1 MIKAII
7 FDLDGLL
14 IDSEPVYAEAYSHA
28 FAVFGLTLTKE
39 EFYDYWTSKGG
50 SVEKYVK
57 EKGIDINPDNIRQE
71 KRKWYENNHMKLL
84 KPMKGAKECIK
95 RMDGFPKAIC
105 SVSRRD
111 EVMNALNIIGIKNVF
126 DVIVTNED
134 VEKRKPDPEGFL
146 NAAKRLGF
154 RPEECV
160 VVEDAEKGVIAGK
173 TAGMKV
179 IAVPSE
185 YTKKGDFSKAD
196 LVLGSLDQL
205 TTKII
210 RELFR
215 PRCT

>member
-57 EKGIDINPDNIRQE
+57 EKGIDINPDKIRQE

-84 KPMKGAKECIK
+84 KPMKGAKECVE
-95 RMDGFPKAIC
+95 RMDGFSMAIC

-111 EVMNALNIIGIKNVF
+111 EVMNALRIIGIENAF
-126 DVIVTNED
+126 DVIIVNED

-146 NAAKRLGF
+146 TAAKRLGF

-160 VVEDAEKGVIAGK
+160 VVEDAEKGVRSARD
-173 TAGMKV
+173 AGMSV
-179 IAVPSE
+179 IVIETPITRGLGIE
-185 YTKKGDFSKAD
+185 GAD
-196 LVLGSLDQL
+196 IVLSGLERFL
-205 TTKII
+205 RILEKIYD
-210 RELFR
+210 
-215 PRCT
+215 